1 MDVSL
6 GLVQLAKTTNFQ
18 NLSDIMTSPA
28 AMKVFGIDVSLQV
41 CVGREDPKWM
51 ILAILRLIPS
61 HIELVM

>member
-41 CVGREDPKWM
+41 CEKRGKVIFM
-51 ILAILRLIPS
+51 FF
-61 HIELVM
+61 VMVLSY